1 MTEETF
7 SFKKYSFNFYDF
19 WMEMIDEIS
28 GKLKLS
34 RTDTIML
41 LSVLGRERLLE
52 LLERGEQVIQ
62 KIQIPLYV
70 R

>member
-1 MTEETF
+1 MTEQTF

-19 WMEMIDEIS
+19 WMEMVDEVS
-28 GKLKLS
+28 RRLKLS

-41 LSVLGRERLLE
+41 LSVLGRERVLE
-52 LLERGEQVIQ
+52 LLEQGEKIVQ
-62 KIQIPLYV
+62 KIQIPYV

>member
-1 MTEETF
+1 MTEDF

-19 WMEMIDEIS
+19 WMEMIDETS
-28 GKLKLS
+28 RRLGLS

-41 LSVLGRERLLE
+41 LAVLGRERLLE
-52 LLERGEQVIQ
+52 LLEQGEKVVQ
-62 KIQIPLYV
+62 KIQIPPYV